1 MIGVYNFTGDAPPQP
16 FIPIVA
22 YWDDYNKV
30 PWALPHVYDY
40 MEGWDAV
47 SWEYPLLKGVYN
59 RRRYLT
65 GYGKE
70 QKAEFGTIY
79 IDRNGVP
86 DEYEGNVIVTDEM
99 ASLGDDQAS
108 ADYLFEITEAGYYDI
123 AVQLCF
129 PYWDKN
135 VIVISLD
142 SDAKTFSENRLWWPY
157 WRRICW
163 LTLAKG
169 VFLQKGMHAVSIS
182 GGVPGVQFYGFRVCS
197 GFSEHPFAGEAS
209 FMLSPRQFKDV
220 NGVMVEPD
228 RGFKLTFEMLRR
240 KPDSALIWYEDFRD
254 RNILPE
260 NYWTV
265 LDGEWDVWQDP
276 DSTESRPYSQLEGYG
291 KLAWKYEGFSDI
303 HIRARLAFP
312 QNSSGRAGVFLGDI
326 FCCLNYDTQRVE
338 LYQGTSLLGSYST
351 SFSKTAD
358 ADLRVNPNMYT
369 IEMRKRGNKV
379 RVYSGAASTLRFTV
393 NVNGGSGYA
402 GYCSDNRTVCEL
414 LRLGDAWV
422 YEPYERFD
430 VELPDGTITSF
441 GRLARTG
448 VTWDDEFQVFSVN
461 SDVEESATRSED
473 ISMDYDF
480 FHSQLLALSCGNNYE
495 VKIIP
500 KDINI
505 WISRLFLGDADGFSI
520 LYYQDVDSLV
530 YWANEAAY
538 RWKLR
543 GIAIWSLGQEDMRL
557 WEALPKQ
564 I

>member
-1 MIGVYNFTGDAPPQP
+1 
-16 FIPIVA
+16 
-22 YWDDYNKV
+22 
-30 PWALPHVYDY
+30 
-40 MEGWDAV
+40 
-47 SWEYPLLKGVYN
+47 
-59 RRRYLT
+59 
-65 GYGKE
+65 
-70 QKAEFGTIY
+70 
-79 IDRNGVP
+79 
-86 DEYEGNVIVTDEM
+86 M
-99 ASLGDDQAS
+99 ASLGDAEAS
-108 ADYLFEITEAGYYDI
+108 AEYRFEIAEAGYYDI
-123 AVQLCF
+123 AVRLCF
-129 PYWDKN
+129 PFWDKN
-135 VIVISLD
+135 AIVVSLD
-142 SDAKTFSENRLWWPY
+142 GNAKTFSESRLWWPY
-157 WRRICW
+157 WRRLCW
-163 LTLAKG
+163 LALAKG
-169 VFLQKGMHAVSIS
+169 VFLQEGTHAISIS

-197 GFSEHPFAGEAS
+197 GFSEHPYAGEAS
-209 FMLSPRQFKDV
+209 FMLSPRRFKDV

-291 KLAWKYEGFSDI
+291 KLAWKYDGFSDI

-312 QNSSGRAGVFLGDI
+312 QNSSGRAGVFLGDL

-338 LYQGTSLLGSYST
+338 LYQGNSLLGSYST

-358 ADLRVNPNMYT
+358 ADLRANPNMYT

-422 YEPYERFD
+422 YEPYECFD
-430 VELPDGTITSF
+430 VELPDGTITGF

-461 SDVEESATRSED
+461 GDVEESITRNED

-480 FHSQLLALSCGNNYE
+480 FHSQLLTLSCGNDYE